1 MKTMQLTKSGFLKR
15 VADYENNPTTWKF
28 LGNRPTVIDFYA
40 NWCGPCKMMAPI
52 MDELAEEYSGKVDFY
67 KVDTEAEQELAAVFG
82 IRSIPTFLFIPLN
95 EAPQL
100 ASGAMGK
107 AQFKQAIESVLL
119 KG

>member
-1 MKTMQLTKSGFLKR
+1 MQLTKSDFLKR

-95 EAPQL
+95 ESPQL

-107 AQFKQAIESVLL
+107 TQFKQAIESVLL

>member
-1 MKTMQLTKSGFLKR
+1 MQLTKSDFLKR

-67 KVDTEAEQELAAVFG
+67 KVDTEAEQELA
-82 IRSIPTFLFIPLN
+82 PC
-95 EAPQL
+95 L
-100 ASGAMGK
+100 ASGPSPPSCS
-107 AQFKQAIESVLL
+107 FL
-119 KG
+119 

>member
-1 MKTMQLTKSGFLKR
+1 MQLTKSDFLKR

-95 EAPQL
+95 KAPQL

>member
-1 MKTMQLTKSGFLKR
+1 MQLTKSDFLKR

-82 IRSIPTFLFIPLN
+82 IRSIPIFLFIPLN

-107 AQFKQAIESVLL
+107 TQFKQAIESVLL

>member
-1 MKTMQLTKSGFLKR
+1 MQLTKSDFLKR

-82 IRSIPTFLFIPLN
+82 IRSIPTFLFIP
-95 EAPQL
+95 QL

>member
-1 MKTMQLTKSGFLKR
+1 MQLTKSDFLKR

-95 EAPQL
+95 ETPQL